1 MLAPYNSNILKT
13 SKQFNNNIFQ
23 TPEFQPYWG
32 TFISNTSQNVSAPS
46 PASDNIEYDAIVNG
60 NMTVVGS
67 FPTPQILI
75 PKTAVY
81 KVLASLQCNTTAG
94 NHYIDVW
101 PVINGISVPN
111 AATRIRI
118 GGGVEDLM
126 TVEWFLEMQQGQN
139 LIINFTSDSTNA
151 QILALP
157 ALPSRPAIPSII
169 TTILEIVSI

>member
-13 SKQFNNNIFQ
+13 SKQFNNYI
-23 TPEFQPYWG
+23 FQPYYG
-32 TFISNTSQNVSAPS
+32 TFISNTTQNVSTPS

-67 FPTPQILI
+67 FPTPQIRI

-81 KVLASLQCNTTAG
+81 KVLASIQCNTTSG

-101 PVINGISVPN
+101 PMISGISVPN
-111 AATRIRI
+111 SATRIRI
-118 GGGVEDLM
+118 GGAVEDLM
-126 TVEWFLEMQQGQN
+126 TVEWFLEMNEGQN

-169 TTILEIVSI
+169 TTILEIAV